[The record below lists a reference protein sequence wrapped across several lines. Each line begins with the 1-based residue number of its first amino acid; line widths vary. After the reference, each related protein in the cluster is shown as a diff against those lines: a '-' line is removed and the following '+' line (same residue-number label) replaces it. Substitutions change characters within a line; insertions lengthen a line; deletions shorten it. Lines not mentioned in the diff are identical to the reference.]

1 MTNNAE
7 FTRGVLY
14 SKQSAEQYTLV
25 RQKPC
30 GHLSGVIETFWS
42 VNWDL
47 PAEQPH
53 IQENIPDP
61 CVNIVFEGGSARVI
75 GAVTKRY
82 TVSLE
87 GKGELFGVK
96 FRPGGFFQLSKS
108 SVSIL
113 TDKTELIDNSFG
125 TPGIELANN
134 IAKAKC
140 VDDMVQYCQHFFGP
154 RIHGSSAEVDK
165 INAIINVLATDPSI
179 TRVDDLSNAVGLS
192 GRSLQRLFK
201 QQVGVSPK
209 WLIRKHRIQEV
220 LSQLERGQN
229 DWQSLISELGYF
241 DQSHFIKDFVEL
253 VGVTPEAY
261 LSKLTG

>member
-1 MTNNAE
+1 MTNNAG

-25 RQKPC
+25 RQRPC
-30 GHLSGVIETFWS
+30 GHLAGVVETFWS

-47 PAEQPH
+47 PAGQPH
-53 IQENIPDP
+53 IQQNIPDP
-61 CVNIVFEGGSARVI
+61 CVNIVFEGDSARII

-96 FRPGGFFQLSKS
+96 FRPGGFFQLSNS
-108 SVSIL
+108 PVSTL
-113 TDKTELIDNSFG
+113 TDKTEPIDKAFG
-125 TPGIELANN
+125 SPGIELANN

-140 VDDMVQYCQHFFGP
+140 VDDMVQCCQRFFSP
-154 RIHGSSAEVDK
+154 RIHGSAAEVDK
-165 INAIINVLATDPSI
+165 INTIIDALATDPSI
-179 TRVDDLSNAVGLS
+179 TRVDDLSKSVGLS

-209 WLIRKHRIQEV
+209 WLIRKHRMQEV
-220 LSQLERGQN
+220 LTQLECGQS